1 MSSVRIECVA
11 KEGCRIGESPVWD
24 EKEGALLYVDITGRK
39 VCRWSPVTRQ
49 AQAIPVGKEPL
60 ENLLCVQE
68 VRVGT
73 RAVSL
78 GSCSVL
84 RAGDLFLQP
93 GFPRPPAHW
102 GYAQTLGTDQRKLW
116 RLPL

>member
-1 MSSVRIECVA
+1 MA
-11 KEGCRIGESPVWD
+11 KEGCGIGESPVWD